1 VVKIFFSGGVVK
13 VRLADSAGFCY
24 GVRKAMDCVL
34 DVSRGKERVYTLGP
48 LIHNPQALDMLES
61 RHVYVTN
68 TIDESL
74 RGKTV
79 VIRAH
84 GVPPE
89 VKKKLEKAGAHVVD
103 ATCPNVLRSEGIIK
117 KYHAQGYAL
126 VIVGDRGHAE
136 IEALLGYA
144 GHTGTVIE
152 TLEEASRLP
161 SMDKVCVV
169 AQTTLNSDR
178 YNEIAEEVSRHAT
191 VCYIARTVCSST
203 ERRQEDI
210 RKLAQTTDATV
221 VVGGRNSAN
230 TKRLAEISRELGQPT
245 FLIENPSELDL
256 EALSRYSEIGV
267 TAGASTP
274 NWVIQQVVDVISSYT
289 PLKHSA
295 QFESLRSPAF
305 FAVEGNIVLVAG
317 AAALTYAMCLFM
329 NIPPLPRFY
338 LMTFFYLFPLHAI
351 NKYLEMSGKHRA
363 MNPVLRRYWNIYLAF
378 SAISFPIALGIA
390 FYSDAL
396 TFSLVLVSYLLGG
409 LYSIRVIPAG
419 WKTRFRSLRDIPGS
433 KDVMIATAWTFAVV
447 VLPAITH
454 EVFPGLVTLVGA
466 AFVFTIVFSRAL
478 ILAMGG
484 VESDRLV
491 GMETIPVLIGRKK
504 TIWVLY
510 FMNSLLAL
518 SLAVLAVIFRTEKP
532 LVLLIPLVYMLLA
545 IHPLSKKGFIFR
557 TYHQLALDVDFFLTA
572 VLAYFFLR

>member
-1 VVKIFFSGGVVK
+1 
-13 VRLADSAGFCY
+13 
-24 GVRKAMDCVL
+24 MDCVL
-34 DVSRGKERVYTLGP
+34 DVSRGKEIVYTLGP

-68 TIDESL
+68 AIDESL

-89 VKKKLEKAGAHVVD
+89 VKQRLMETGANVVD

-117 KYHAQGYAL
+117 KYHAQGYSI

-144 GHTGTVIE
+144 ENTGMVIE
-152 TLEEASRLP
+152 TVEEAARLP
-161 SMDKVCVV
+161 EMEKVCVV

-178 YNEIAEEVSRHAT
+178 YNEIAEEINRHAND
-191 VCYIARTVCSST
+191 CYIARTVCSST

-245 FLIENPSELDL
+245 FLIENPSDLDL
-256 EALSRYSEIGV
+256 EALSHYDEIGV

-274 NWVIQQVVDVISSYT
+274 TWVIQQVMDAISSYT
-289 PLKHSA
+289 PVKHTSLL
-295 QFESLRSPAF
+295 ESLRGPAF
-305 FAVEGNIVLVAG
+305 FAVEGNFVLVAG

-338 LMTFFYLFPLHAI
+338 LMAFFYLFPLHAI

-363 MNPVLRRYWNIYLAF
+363 MNPVLRRYWRIYLVF
-378 SAISFPIALGIA
+378 SAISFPLALGIA
-390 FYSDAL
+390 FYSDFI
-396 TFSLVLVSYLLGG
+396 TIILVLVSYLLGG
-409 LYSIRVIPAG
+409 LYSVRVLPAG

-447 VLPAITH
+447 ALPAITH
-454 EVFPGLVTLVGA
+454 EVFPGPVTLAGG
-466 AFVFTIVFSRAL
+466 AFVFTVVFSRAL

-484 VESDRLV
+484 IESDRLV
-491 GMETIPVLIGRKK
+491 GLETIPVLIGRQK
-504 TIWVLY
+504 TLWALY

-518 SLAVLAVIFRTEKP
+518 SLGMLSALFRTEKP

-557 TYHQLALDVDFFLTA
+557 KYHQLVLDADFFLAA